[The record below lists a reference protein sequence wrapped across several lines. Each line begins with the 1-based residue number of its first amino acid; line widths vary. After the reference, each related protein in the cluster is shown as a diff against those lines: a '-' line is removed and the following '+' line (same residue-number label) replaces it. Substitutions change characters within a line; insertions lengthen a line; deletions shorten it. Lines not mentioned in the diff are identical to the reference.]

1 MSKRIEWRRID
12 AETRPDTGADLP
24 RAGNVE
30 GSNTEDSQKGSL
42 GDGTVC
48 EAVCEILVTSDVH
61 GHIYPTD
68 YRTHEEL
75 PLGLAKLAA
84 MIRRERERTPDLLL
98 VDNGD
103 VIQGSPLCSFYI
115 KQRQEESHPAV
126 LVMNELGY
134 DAAVPGN
141 HEFNYGQRVLR
152 RVMEDSRFPWLSAG
166 IVDAGQ
172 GVPAFGR
179 PYLVKTTEAGVKI
192 AVLGVT
198 THYIPHWEN
207 PRHIEGWKFRDAL
220 ETVKIWVPR
229 IREQERPDLM
239 VVAYHGGFERDLRT
253 GEPAERLTGENQG
266 YAMCM
271 EVPGIDVLITGHQHR
286 LIAAEA
292 GGVTVIQ
299 PGSNGQTLGKIS
311 VRLQKSVDGAWAIRE
326 KKAELLI
333 PDETTEADGKVLDL
347 VRGLEVETQNWLDQP
362 IGKVSGDMEI
372 RSPLACRLADHPFME
387 FVNKVQMEAAGV
399 GVSNAA
405 LLSNASKGFRGSIT
419 MRDVLTNFMYP
430 NTLAVL
436 RLKGKDIREALE
448 QTANYFTV
456 GEDGEIAVN
465 PAYVEPKAQHYNYDM
480 WEGIEYVLDVS
491 RPPGRRVALLS
502 YGGEPL
508 RDDAEVDVV
517 MNSYRAGGGGDY
529 DMYRGKPVVKEIQT
543 DMAELVAEY
552 IRERGTITAACDHN
566 WKVVASSQ

>member
-1 MSKRIEWRRID
+1 M
-12 AETRPDTGADLP
+12 L
-24 RAGNVE
+24 
-30 GSNTEDSQKGSL
+30 
-42 GDGTVC
+42 
-48 EAVCEILVTSDVH
+48 
-61 GHIYPTD
+61 
-68 YRTHEEL
+68 
-75 PLGLAKLAA
+75 
-84 MIRRERERTPDLLL
+84 
-98 VDNGD
+98 
-103 VIQGSPLCSFYI
+103 
-115 KQRQEESHPAV
+115 
-126 LVMNELGY
+126 
-134 DAAVPGN
+134 
-141 HEFNYGQRVLR
+141 
-152 RVMEDSRFPWLSAG
+152 
-166 IVDAGQ
+166 
-172 GVPAFGR
+172 
-179 PYLVKTTEAGVKI
+179 
-192 AVLGVT
+192 
-198 THYIPHWEN
+198 
-207 PRHIEGWKFRDAL
+207 
-220 ETVKIWVPR
+220 
-229 IREQERPDLM
+229 
-239 VVAYHGGFERDLRT
+239 T

-299 PGSNGQTLGKIS
+299 PGSNGQALGKIS
-311 VRLQKSVDGAWAIRE
+311 VCLQKSTDGAWAIRE

-362 IGKVSGDMEI
+362 IGEVSGDMEI

-465 PAYVEPKAQHYNYDM
+465 PAYVEPKEQHYNYDM

-491 RPPGRRVALLS
+491 RPPGARGAAELRRRTLAGRRGGRCGDEQLPRRRGRGLRHVPGQTGSHRNPDRHGRTRGGIYPGARHH
-502 YGGEPL
+502 YGGL
-508 RDDAEVDVV
+508 R
-517 MNSYRAGGGGDY
+517 S
-529 DMYRGKPVVKEIQT
+529 
-543 DMAELVAEY
+543 
-552 IRERGTITAACDHN
+552 
-566 WKVVASSQ
+566 